1 MLNQC
6 QFIGRIAKNPE
17 FKRTQSGTQVCNFS
31 LAINEK
37 YTNKSGEKVE
47 HTEWINVV
55 VWNKNLMP
63 FLENYVQKGA
73 LLYVQGKMKT
83 RSWEQDG
90 VKRYSTEVVVQSFG
104 DEIKK
109 LSWDDEQ
116 KPVQSSVQ
124 YDDLDDEIPF
134 S

>member
-6 QFIGRIAKNPE
+6 QFIGRIARDPE
-17 FKRTQSGTQVCNFS
+17 FKTTQSGTKVCNFS
-31 LAINEK
+31 IAINEK

-47 HTEWINVV
+47 STDWINVV

-90 VKRYSTEVVVQSFG
+90 SKRYSTEVVVQSFG

-116 KPVQSSVQ
+116 RPVQSSVQ
-124 YDDLDDEIPF
+124 DDDLDDEIPF

>member
-6 QFIGRIAKNPE
+6 QFIGRIAKDPE
-17 FKRTQSGTQVCNFS
+17 FKTIQSGDKVCNFS
-31 LAINEK
+31 IAINEK
-37 YTNKSGEKVE
+37 YTKKSGEKVE
-47 HTEWINVV
+47 HTEWINVI

-90 VKRYSTEVVVQSFG
+90 AKRYSTEIVVQGFG

-109 LSWDDEQ
+109 LSWDDNTAKAAQ
-116 KPVQSSVQ
+116 PN
-124 YDDLDDEIPF
+124 DDEDLLDDAIPF
-134 S
+134 